1 MMDSTFTAQF
11 GKFAATNRYKY
22 NDKEYISDSKLYD
35 YGARHYDPVV
45 GRWWAVDPLAE
56 DYQDF
61 SPYNFVENN
70 PLRFI
75 DPDGNGPTDI
85 VILGK
90 NNSSLTVKTD
100 LIDVKINAGSVVGDL
115 GGNYTLSGTDILIT
129 ALDIVGVVD
138 PTPASDLLSAKLS
151 ADKGDWWGAGAST
164 LGATLPYLGDLAKGP
179 KIIKGLEKI
188 SDAIHGN
195 SKLSQKVQHGYEIYN
210 KKTGEVLEY
219 GISGQKRNQTQVA
232 SGSSPRINQKIKSKY
247 KNDPDIDGRVIEEN
261 IPNRQDALDWEK
273 SKVNEFKK
281 TNNGI
286 SPPRQIRPN

>member
-1 MMDSTFTAQF
+1 
-11 GKFAATNRYKY
+11 
-22 NDKEYISDSKLYD
+22 
-35 YGARHYDPVV
+35 
-45 GRWWAVDPLAE
+45 VDPLAE